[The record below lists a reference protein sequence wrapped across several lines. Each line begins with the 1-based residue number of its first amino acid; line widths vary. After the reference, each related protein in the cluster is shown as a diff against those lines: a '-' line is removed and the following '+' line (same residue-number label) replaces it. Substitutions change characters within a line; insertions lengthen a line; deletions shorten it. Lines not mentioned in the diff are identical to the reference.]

1 LLCGVFR
8 AFRRIAAN
16 RNDGNN
22 ASTSARIRQAAW
34 TGAALVVPV
43 ALSVALLPLRAH
55 VDDVLVAVVLLAVSA
70 TVLAAREKALREQT
84 ERNAAELA
92 ERQRQ
97 VERLAA
103 DLTASR
109 RRIVAAGDE
118 MRRRIERNLHD
129 GVQQRLV
136 TVSLRLGLSAIGPA
150 KSAAA

>member
-55 VDDVLVAVVLLAVSA
+55 VDDVLVAVVLGRDQDDGRSAIAV
-70 TVLAAREKALREQT
+70 RGQT
-84 ERNAAELA
+84 PGP
-92 ERQRQ
+92 
-97 VERLAA
+97 
-103 DLTASR
+103 ASR
-109 RRIVAAGDE
+109 NNKLSFTIRTRTPPCD
-118 MRRRIERNLHD
+118 
-129 GVQQRLV
+129 QRPSV
-136 TVSLRLGLSAIGPA
+136 CGPA
-150 KSAAA
+150 PWS